1 MLTSQFPTAHD
12 LHLPCLGVLRICRPS
27 SPPRR
32 VGFFTY
38 TVERTD
44 LFSGCFCCCL
54 FAIGLATTAY
64 FHTDAANKTALAML
78 LLWVI
83 SYGSSSGPL
92 GFVAAGETST
102 PRLRA
107 KTTAFCMMCYGIG
120 FVTFTWSVSYMI
132 SPDAANM
139 GVKAIY
145 IWAGMLVP
153 TTVLLYLYYP
163 EVSSPSS
170 GVHSQRS

>member
-1 MLTSQFPTAHD
+1 
-12 LHLPCLGVLRICRPS
+12 
-27 SPPRR
+27 
-32 VGFFTY
+32 
-38 TVERTD
+38 
-44 LFSGCFCCCL
+44 
-54 FAIGLATTAY
+54 
-64 FHTDAANKTALAML
+64 ML

-163 EVSSPSS
+163 EVSSPFS
-170 GVHSQRS
+170 GGPNQRR